1 MLDGRALVSL
11 PATPRSIIYYQKYF
25 MFFLQIWK
33 TFRIFAYEKL
43 ENNDL

>member
-25 MFFLQIWK
+25 I
-33 TFRIFAYEKL
+33 L